1 MKQEKM
7 TPWYSTADID
17 KKWYVVDASGKVLG
31 RLATEVASIIRG
43 KNKPV
48 YSPNADTGDFVVVI
62 NADKIVVTGKR
73 AELKVYKHHSGYPGG
88 LKTKMYN
95 DMIKV
100 KPEFVIEHA
109 VRGMLPKTRLGKK
122 IFHHLKVY
130 RGADHPHAAQKPE
143 VISI

>member
-1 MKQEKM
+1 LKQEKM
-7 TPWYSTADID
+7 TPWYSTTEVE

-31 RLATEVASIIRG
+31 RLATEVACIIRG
-43 KNKPV
+43 KRKPE

-62 NADKIVVTGKR
+62 NADKVIVTGKR

-88 LKTKMYN
+88 LKEKMYG
-95 DMIKV
+95 DLIKT

-109 VRGMLPKTRLGKK
+109 VKGMLPKTRLGKK

-130 RGADHPHAAQKPE
+130 RGSEHPHSAQKPE
-143 VISI
+143 LISI